1 MNMAPKITARL
12 LGVSTNAAR
21 LVFGIN
27 DSKVIDCADLAKEEV
42 EVAELS
48 TVEYFWDRKMV
59 FFSLYRYRWKG
70 FTSMRRFHALG
81 FPTAGRNMH
90 NSKGPMINE
99 SFMTFLER
107 VITLEEIRVNSF
119 N

>member
-1 MNMAPKITARL
+1 MNKAPKITARL

-48 TVEYFWDRKMV
+48 TVEYF
-59 FFSLYRYRWKG
+59 
-70 FTSMRRFHALG
+70 
-81 FPTAGRNMH
+81 
-90 NSKGPMINE
+90 
-99 SFMTFLER
+99 
-107 VITLEEIRVNSF
+107 
-119 N
+119 

>member
-1 MNMAPKITARL
+1 
-12 LGVSTNAAR
+12 
-21 LVFGIN
+21 
-27 DSKVIDCADLAKEEV
+27 
-42 EVAELS
+42 
-48 TVEYFWDRKMV
+48 
-59 FFSLYRYRWKG
+59 
-70 FTSMRRFHALG
+70 MRRFHALG

-99 SFMTFLER
+99 SFMIFLER